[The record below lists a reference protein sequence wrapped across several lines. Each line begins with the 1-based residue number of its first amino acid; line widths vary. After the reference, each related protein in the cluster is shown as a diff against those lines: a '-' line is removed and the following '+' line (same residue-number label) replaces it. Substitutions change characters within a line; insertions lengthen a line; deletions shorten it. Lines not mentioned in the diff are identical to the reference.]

1 MRLVG
6 GGCCLSP
13 NEDAALLL
21 ITVRRHLRSMAMSL
35 DPAFAQEDWGFLAQQ
50 ALEKLLKA
58 SIVLADQEPPISHDL
73 SRLADLAGIGLT
85 PLLLGLQPF
94 AVKARYSAE
103 DTPLPGDRQRILQEL
118 DVLTTDLESRLKPPP
133 LDAH

>member
-1 MRLVG
+1 MFLAMRLVG
-6 GGCCLSP
+6 GGCCMSP

-58 SIVLADQEPPISHDL
+58 RIVLTNREPPLTHEL
-73 SRLADLAGIGLT
+73 SGLADLAGVGLT
-85 PLLLGLQPF
+85 SLLLGLQPF

-103 DTPLPGDRQRILQEL
+103 DTPLPGERQRILQEL
-118 DVLTTDLESRLKPPP
+118 DALTADLERQLKP
-133 LDAH
+133 

>member
-1 MRLVG
+1 
-6 GGCCLSP
+6 LSP
-13 NEDAALLL
+13 HEDAALLL

-50 ALEKLLKA
+50 ALERVLKA
-58 SIVLADQEPPISHDL
+58 MIVHTDREPPLTHEL
-73 SRLADLAGIGLT
+73 SGLADLAGVGLT

-103 DTPLPGDRQRILQEL
+103 DTPLPGERQRILQEL
-118 DVLTTDLESRLKPPP
+118 VALTTDLESRLKPAPH
-133 LDAH
+133 DAH

>member
-1 MRLVG
+1 M
-6 GGCCLSP
+6 SP

-21 ITVRRHLRSMAMSL
+21 ITVRRHLRSMATSL

-58 SIVLADQEPPISHDL
+58 CIVLADREPPLTHEL
-73 SRLADLAGIGLT
+73 SILADLAGVALS

-103 DTPLPGDRQRILQEL
+103 DTPLPGDRQQILAEL
-118 DVLTTDLESRLKPPP
+118 ETLTRGLESRLNR
-133 LDAH
+133 